1 MVDCPFI
8 LRKPSF
14 AKATKDKKRGIS
26 ITELLI
32 VIAVLAVLM
41 VVFLAAFKPWT
52 QQAKARDSRRKSDL
66 QKLKNPLEDYY
77 NDNNCYPESL
87 QDLVDGDYI
96 GEEPKDPDTGDYYEY
111 YRLEDDC
118 DKYWIYTK
126 LEWQQDSEIVEVGC
140 GVGCGPGGD
149 AQTDFD
155 LRCVFSYGVSS
166 PGENLECCAEKC
178 AGGRPWDGGPSMGG
192 SDCDVPLCGVIGCC
206 AGPTVDHIECY
217 GTEIYCC
224 PPEE

>member
-8 LRKPSF
+8 L
-14 AKATKDKKRGIS
+14 KKSKEGIS

-41 VVFLAAFKPWT
+41 IVFLAAFKPWT

-77 NDNNCYPESL
+77 NDRNCYPESL

-96 GEEPKDPDTGDYYEY
+96 GEEPKDPDTGDHYEY

-118 DKYWIYTK
+118 DKYWIYAT
-126 LEWQQDSEIVEVGC
+126 LEFTADSEIIEVGC
-140 GVGCGPGGD
+140 GAGCGPEGDEGTGEDKCAYNYGVCGGGVSLEGCTEKCSGWVSD
-149 AQTDFD
+149 TCPLISEED
-155 LRCVFSYGVSS
+155 LRTSYCLD
-166 PGENLECCAEKC
+166 PGPGCCPGSGYILTC
-178 AGGRPWDGGPSMGG
+178 PPTGRP
-192 SDCDVPLCGVIGCC
+192 
-206 AGPTVDHIECY
+206 
-217 GTEIYCC
+217 YCC
-224 PPEE
+224 PI